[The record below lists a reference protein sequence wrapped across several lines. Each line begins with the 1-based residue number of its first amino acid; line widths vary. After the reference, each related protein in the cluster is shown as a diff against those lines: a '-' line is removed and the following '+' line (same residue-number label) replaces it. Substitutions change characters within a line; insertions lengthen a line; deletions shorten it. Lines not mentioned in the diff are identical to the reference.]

1 MRKTTDRKKRA
12 AILCTLVVLVIAAV
26 YLAIMLF
33 AMLSEQGADIVAWL
47 VVGIYCVLVVAI
59 IAGVLIAL
67 NQRLRELEVGEEE
80 DAKKY

>member
-1 MRKTTDRKKRA
+1 MRKTTDTQKRA
-12 AILCTLVVLVIAAV
+12 AVICTLVVLVIAAV

-33 AMLSEQGADIVAWL
+33 AMLSEQAEDFVAWL